1 MFLLI
6 ISRGVTKIQKR
17 LEKVVKASPDM
28 RIRKQSSQKAKVETP
43 FQTDGNGGTV
53 CLLGQ
58 EGGREDG
65 GRREENLKE
74 KMVTG

>member
-1 MFLLI
+1 M
-6 ISRGVTKIQKR
+6 
-17 LEKVVKASPDM
+17 KAGPDL

-43 FQTDGNGGTV
+43 FQMDGNEGTV

-65 GRREENLKE
+65 GR
-74 KMVTG
+74 